1 MVVVVVLV
9 LVLVLTLV
17 VVPTAL
23 PVMVEEGGAACGPLT
38 ISSPPASTPLLK
50 SSLDSSTL

>member
-1 MVVVVVLV
+1 MVVVLV